1 MSDTPIDA
9 AWAATEAPGAGD
21 AETARF
27 WEVFAGAELHR
38 VDEDAYHDVI
48 GALQGLFYQGN
59 VTGVQIAH
67 GGHQT
72 NALAFLAGTT
82 NRSAHLRDGMQG
94 VHGFRTRVRLLG
106 IRRS

>member
-1 MSDTPIDA
+1 MSA
-9 AWAATEAPGAGD
+9 YFQQLLLVFSQGARV
-21 AETARF
+21 A
-27 WEVFAGAELHR
+27 VQIFAGAELHR